1 MNHTIVCHNPQQAHQ
16 VLTQSLWPWVK
27 SMTMAGHK
35 LVIRGEEAEDAKSI
49 QQRRYLHGVIFK
61 EMAEQIRP
69 TGQSFALKVW
79 KEHCREKFLG
89 SRWVMVM
96 DPTTGKKKR
105 RKERVSTED
114 LGVKAYS
121 RYIEQCTA
129 YAATEF
135 GVEFSVSSW
144 EDYQ

>member
-1 MNHTIVCHNPQQAHQ
+1 MNHMIVCHNPQQAHQ

-27 SMTMAGHK
+27 EMTMAGHK

-61 EMAEQIRP
+61 EMAEQIRAN
-69 TGQSFALKVW
+69 GQSFALKVW

-89 SRWVMVM
+89 SRWVMNM
-96 DPTTGKKKR
+96 DPITGKKRR

-114 LGVKAYS
+114 LGIKAYS
-121 RYIEQCTA
+121 AYIEQCTA
-129 YAATEF
+129 YGIEL
-135 GVEFSVSSW
+135 GVEFSVRRW
-144 EDYQ
+144 EEYQ